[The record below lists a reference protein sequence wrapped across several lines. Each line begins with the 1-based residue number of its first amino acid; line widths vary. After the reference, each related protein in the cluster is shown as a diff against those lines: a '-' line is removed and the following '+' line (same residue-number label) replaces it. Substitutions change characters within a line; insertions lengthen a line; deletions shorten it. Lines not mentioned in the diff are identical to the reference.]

1 MKQNMKM
8 CLIMVIGFVLLL
20 ALFGSMLNAEPNTNP
35 TWYVDARVIMHR
47 QCSPYD
53 YYAAKDPCI
62 VYSGGKYHVFYTG
75 ANQSGG
81 WQMCYT
87 SATTIDGLRNAP
99 RTYMSKIGESYFCA
113 PEVFY
118 FEPKGLWY
126 LIYQDGTHGAA
137 YATSTNIAD
146 PNSWSGPNSFGFK
159 DGGLDYFVICD
170 DNYAYMYDSLDNGNI
185 YVRKTTLANFP
196 TGWGSASVA
205 ATDTWEGECVYKCLA
220 DGKYY
225 MLVEDLK
232 DGRYYE
238 LWQSSSAGGP
248 WTKLAEKWAWRGNLR
263 YNADQ
268 WTTMVSHGE
277 LIRKGINQKYEIDD
291 INKVDFLIQ
300 GTTNQSGDYQKI
312 TWDLGVIHN
321 YSGPTPTPAGTPTP
335 TPIPGT
341 ISIAAGS
348 SSAVGGFQ
356 ADQYYSGGSTYSNSN
371 TIDVSQI
378 TSNPPPAALFNNE
391 RYGAMSYTIPGF
403 TASNSYEVTLY
414 FAETYLT
421 SSGSRRFNVSINGA
435 TVLSNFDIYA
445 TAGGQNKAIA
455 RSFTATANS
464 SGQIMIQFTN
474 VTENAKINGIS
485 IRPSG
490 TNPTPTPTP
499 SSTVTP
505 TGIVNTPTP
514 TGTVYVSIA
523 AGRTSALGSFQADQ
537 YYSGGSTYS
546 NSNTIDVSQIT
557 SNPPPAAL
565 FNNER
570 YGAMSYTIPGFTAG
584 SVYTVTLYFAETYL
598 TSSGSRLFNVSIN
611 GSTVLSNFDIYAT
624 AGGQNKAIARSFTAT
639 ANANGQIVIQF
650 TSGTENP
657 KINGISIK

>member
-1 MKQNMKM
+1 MKNIIRISSLVII
-8 CLIMVIGFVLLL
+8 CLVVLLS
-20 ALFGSMLNAEPNTNP
+20 LFGSVMNAAPNTNP

-126 LIYQDGTHGAA
+126 LVYQDGTYGAA
-137 YATSTNIAD
+137 YATSTNVGD
-146 PNSWSGPNSFGFK
+146 PNSWSGPKSFGFS
-159 DGGLDYFVICD
+159 DSGALDFFVICD
-170 DNYAYMYDSLDNGNI
+170 DSYAYMYYSKDNGNI

-312 TWDLGVIHN
+312 TWDLGVIRN
-321 YSGPTPTPAGTPTP
+321 YTGSPATPTP
-335 TPIPGT
+335 TPGP
-341 ISIAAGS
+341 ISAFTQIEAES
-348 SSAVGGFQ
+348 FSTQ
-356 ADQYYSGGSTYSNSN
+356 SGIQTESCG
-371 TIDVSQI
+371 
-378 TSNPPPAALFNNE
+378 E
-391 RYGAMSYTIPGF
+391 
-403 TASNSYEVTLY
+403 
-414 FAETYLT
+414 
-421 SSGSRRFNVSINGA
+421 
-435 TVLSNFDIYA
+435 
-445 TAGGQNKAIA
+445 GGQNIGYIENGDYAVYSNIDFGSGAASFQA
-455 RSFTATANS
+455 RVASATSGGTIEIRLDSITGTLIGTCAVAGTGDWQTWTTSTCGVSGVSETHDLYLKFTGGSGYLFNMNWFKFS
-464 SGQIMIQFTN
+464 SASVSTPTPVRTPTPA
-474 VTENAKINGIS
+474 VTTTPVVTPTPTSVMTPA
-485 IRPSG
+485 P
-490 TNPTPTPTP
+490 TPVVTPTPTP
-499 SSTVTP
+499 GTGNYEVVYTIQNDWGSGATVDVKIINN
-505 TGIVNTPTP
+505 TGVAVNGWTLDFTFPGNQTI
-514 TGTVYVSIA
+514 TNIWSGTYTQSGASVTVKDSGYNANIPA
-523 AGRTSALGSFQADQ
+523 NGGSVNFGFNLN
-537 YYSGGSTYS
+537 YSGT
-546 NSNTIDVSQIT
+546 NAK
-557 SNPPPAAL
+557 PA
-565 FNNER
+565 
-570 YGAMSYTIPGFTAG
+570 GFT
-584 SVYTVTLYFAETYL
+584 L
-598 TSSGSRLFNVSIN
+598 N
-611 GSTVLSNFDIYAT
+611 GT
-624 AGGQNKAIARSFTAT
+624 ACQV
-639 ANANGQIVIQF
+639 Q
-650 TSGTENP
+650 
-657 KINGISIK
+657 